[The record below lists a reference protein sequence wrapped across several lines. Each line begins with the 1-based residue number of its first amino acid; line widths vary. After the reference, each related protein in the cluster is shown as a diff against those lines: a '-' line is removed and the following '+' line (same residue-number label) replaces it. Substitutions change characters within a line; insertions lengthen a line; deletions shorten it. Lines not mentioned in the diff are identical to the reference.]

1 MDDAMITISQNF
13 AKVLTDYVG
22 RLQNHDFSE
31 AAMAIAA
38 AIVWSDGRLDEVEQ
52 AKLEEFITTSP
63 LLQPFT
69 PYRLLNTFQHYSE
82 MYKLHG
88 GKGTEG
94 VRRAVLRIQDE
105 DQQVLLLKFAL
116 VLAKADDPVLHD
128 DEEQVIRE
136 FCQLLNI
143 REDAVFGD
151 IDEDGDSDSED

>member
-1 MDDAMITISQNF
+1 MDKAMITISRNF
-13 AKVLTDYVG
+13 SKILTDYVG

-38 AIVWSDGRLDEVEQ
+38 SIIWADGNLHEVEQ
-52 AKLEEFITTSP
+52 TKLEEFITASP

-69 PYRLLNTFQHYSE
+69 PFRLLNTFQHYSE

-94 VRRAVLRIQDE
+94 VRQAVLRIHDE

-116 VLAKADDPVLHD
+116 VLAKADEPVLHD
-128 DEEQVIRE
+128 DEERVIRE
-136 FCQLLNI
+136 FCHLLNI
-143 REDAVFGD
+143 REDEIFGEIED
-151 IDEDGDSDSED
+151 DE

>member
-1 MDDAMITISQNF
+1 MDDVMITISQNF

-52 AKLEEFITTSP
+52 TKLEEFITTSP

-69 PYRLLNTFQHYSE
+69 PFRLLNTFQHYSE
-82 MYKLHG
+82 MYKHG

-136 FCQLLNI
+136 FCRLLNI
-143 REDAVFGD
+143 HEDEVFGE
-151 IDEDGDSDSED
+151 IDDDGDSDGED

>member
-1 MDDAMITISQNF
+1 MITISQNF
-13 AKVLTDYVG
+13 AKVLTEYVG

-105 DQQVLLLKFAL
+105 DQQVLLLKIAL

-151 IDEDGDSDSED
+151 IDEDEDGDSED

>member
-1 MDDAMITISQNF
+1 MITISQNF

-69 PYRLLNTFQHYSE
+69 PFRLLNTFQHYSE

-143 REDAVFGD
+143 REDEVFGD
-151 IDEDGDSDSED
+151 IDDDGDADSEGR

>member
-1 MDDAMITISQNF
+1 MDDVMITISQNF

-69 PYRLLNTFQHYSE
+69 PFRLLNTFQHYSE

-94 VRRAVLRIQDE
+94 VRQAVLRIQDE
-105 DQQVLLLKFAL
+105 DQQILLLKFAL
-116 VLAKADDPVLHD
+116 VLAKADETVLHD
-128 DEEQVIRE
+128 DEERVIRE
-136 FCQLLNI
+136 FCHLLNI
-143 REDAVFGD
+143 HEDEIFSE
-151 IDEDGDSDSED
+151 IEDDDQNEE

>member
-1 MDDAMITISQNF
+1 
-13 AKVLTDYVG
+13 
-22 RLQNHDFSE
+22 
-31 AAMAIAA
+31 
-38 AIVWSDGRLDEVEQ
+38 
-52 AKLEEFITTSP
+52 

-69 PYRLLNTFQHYSE
+69 PFRLLNTFQHYSE

-136 FCQLLNI
+136 FCRLLNI
-143 REDAVFGD
+143 HEDEVFGE
-151 IDEDGDSDSED
+151 IDDGDSDGEN